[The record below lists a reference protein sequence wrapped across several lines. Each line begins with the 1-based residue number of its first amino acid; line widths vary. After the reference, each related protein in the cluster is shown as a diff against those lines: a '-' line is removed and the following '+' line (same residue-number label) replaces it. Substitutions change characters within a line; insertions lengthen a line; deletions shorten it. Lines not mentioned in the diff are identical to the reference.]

1 MKRRDFL
8 KLSAGTSLAL
18 ATLDLTSRGFF
29 RKAQAHSSAGAGLPG
44 SLGAKEVSSVCEM
57 CFWRCPIV
65 AKVKGGKVVKIEG
78 HPKSPTNGRGDKA
91 RVCARGNSGVK
102 LLYDPDRVLHPL
114 KRKGKRGEGQF
125 VKISWDEAL
134 DEVAH
139 NLKKVK
145 EQYGPH
151 ALAYFDHGASAEP
164 LREIFKALGT
174 ENYSNEPAFF
184 QCVGPVAVAYL
195 STMGYLTSGTM
206 QYTDMANA
214 KAMLLV
220 GTHIGENVHV
230 SHVMEFVEGLSKGAK
245 LVVVDPRF
253 SVAAGKADL
262 WLPIRPGTDTA
273 LLLAWINYVI
283 QHELYD
289 KEFVAQYCKGF
300 EALKKAVK
308 DWSLERAARIC
319 DLPKDKMEEG
329 IKILAAARPQVLI
342 HPGRHSTWYGKGDVY
357 RHQALAILAALF
369 GAVGT
374 PGGLYFPTPI
384 SLGHVHSVKE
394 VEPQESDEPL
404 KDKYPFSGPI
414 PGNPT
419 NEIIK
424 ATLTGKPYPIKAWGV
439 CGVNILQTIPNPYQ
453 TMEALKKL
461 DFIFSFEMYPTETA
475 LWSDIVLPDTVYLER
490 YDDVYV
496 YDGLPECY
504 VTVRQPAVKP
514 LGEARSPFW
523 VAKELA
529 QRLGLD
535 IFHAA
540 SEKEILEEKLKG
552 LNLSLEKLQAQ
563 GGLIVLPAKGA
574 YDRKNFKNI
583 YGEAGLKINLAVE
596 DFADEDFSA
605 TPVFEPTP
613 APPKGFARLIYGRVP
628 VHTFS
633 RTMNNEWLHHEWP
646 ENQAWIN
653 EEVAQKLG
661 IKDGEEIVLENQD
674 GKRSYPVKAKVTPGI
689 RPDCIYLPHGF
700 GSRSAKLRRAHQK
713 GASDQFLIT
722 HYVQD
727 PFMGASSH
735 RTSFVRIV
743 KGDRVL
749 DIPELRPVP
758 PEIPRF
764 KMSSKEA
771 ASLAGAAKAKGR
783 KKVHR
788 RKRVLEG
795 C

>member
-8 KLSAGTSLAL
+8 KLSAGASLAL
-18 ATLDLTSRGFF
+18 AGLRLRSEGLF
-29 RKAQAHSSAGAGLPG
+29 RKAYAAEAGGEELPG
-44 SLGAKEVSSVCEM
+44 SLGAKEVPSVCEM

-65 AKVKGGKVVKIEG
+65 AKVKHGKVVKIEG
-78 HPKSPTNGRGDKA
+78 NPKSPTNGRGDKA

-114 KRKGKRGEGQF
+114 KRVGERGEGKF

-134 DEVAH
+134 DEVAY

-145 EQYGPH
+145 EKYGPH
-151 ALAYFDHGASAEP
+151 AIAYFDHGASAEA
-164 LREIFKALGT
+164 LREVFKALGT

-184 QCVGPVAVAYL
+184 QCVGPVIVAYISSL
-195 STMGYLTSGTM
+195 GYLTSGTM

-220 GTHIGENVHV
+220 GSHIGENVHV
-230 SHVMEFVEGLSKGAK
+230 SHVMDFVDGLSKGAK

-283 QHELYD
+283 EHDLYD
-289 KEFVAQYCKGF
+289 KEFVSKYCEGF
-300 EALKKAVK
+300 EAVKKAAK
-308 DWSLERAARIC
+308 GWTLEKAARIC
-319 DLPKDKMEEG
+319 DLPKDKIEEA
-329 IKILAAARPQVLI
+329 IKILAAARPHVLI
-342 HPGRHSTWYGKGDVY
+342 HPGRHSAWYGKGDVY

-369 GAVGT
+369 GSVGT
-374 PGGLYFPTPI
+374 PGGLYFPT
-384 SLGHVHSVKE
+384 HVPLAPVSCVREIK
-394 VEPQESDEPL
+394 PRSSDTPL
-404 KDKYPFSGPI
+404 KEKYPFSGPI
-414 PGNPT
+414 PGSPT
-419 NEIIK
+419 HEIIK
-424 ATLTGKPYPIKAWGV
+424 ATLTGKPYPIKAWGI

-453 TMEALKKL
+453 TMEAIKKL
-461 DFIFSFEMYPTETA
+461 DFIFSFEILPTETA

-504 VTVRQPAVKP
+504 VTVRQPAVEP
-514 LGEARSPFW
+514 LGEARTPLW
-523 VAKELA
+523 VAKQLA
-529 QRLGLD
+529 HRLGFEIFFTENEID
-535 IFHAA
+535 I
-540 SEKEILEEKLKG
+540 INDKLRA
-552 LNLSLEKLQAQ
+552 LNVTLKDLQEQ
-563 GGLIVLPAKGA
+563 GGIITLPAKGA
-574 YDRKNFKNI
+574 YDRENFRNI
-583 YGEAGLKINLAVE
+583 FGEKGFKVNLAVE
-596 DFADEDFSA
+596 DFEDEDFSPV
-605 TPVFEPTP
+605 PVFEPTP

-646 ENQAWIN
+646 ENHAWIN
-653 EEVAQKLG
+653 DEVAAKLG
-661 IKDGEEIVLENQD
+661 IKDGDEIVLENQD
-674 GKRSYPVKAKVTPGI
+674 GKRSLPVKAKVTPGI
-689 RPDCIYLPHGF
+689 RPDCIFLPHGF
-700 GSRSAKLRRAHQK
+700 GSLSQKLRRAYRK

-743 KGDRVL
+743 KDGKVL
-749 DIPELRPVP
+749 DIPELRPLP

-764 KMSSKEA
+764 K
-771 ASLAGAAKAKGR
+771 LATAGTAGVR
-783 KKVHR
+783 HGKKKKKRAR
-788 RKRVLEG
+788 RRMTIEG

>member
-8 KLSAGTSLAL
+8 KLSAGASLAL
-18 ATLDLTSRGFF
+18 AGLRLRSEGLF
-29 RKAQAHSSAGAGLPG
+29 RKAYASPVPGEELPG
-44 SLGAKEVSSVCEM
+44 SLGAKDIPSVCEM

-78 HPKSPTNGRGDKA
+78 NPKSPTNGRGDKA
-91 RVCARGNSGVK
+91 RVCARGNSGIK
-102 LLYDPDRVLHPL
+102 LLYDPDRVKYPL
-114 KRKGKRGEGQF
+114 KRVGERGEGKF

-145 EQYGPH
+145 EKYGPH
-151 ALAYFDHGASAEP
+151 ALAFFDHGSSAEP
-164 LREIFKALGT
+164 LREVFKALGT

-184 QCVGPVAVAYL
+184 QCVGPVMVAFL
-195 STMGYLTSGTM
+195 STIGYLASCTM

-214 KAMLLV
+214 KAILLV
-220 GTHIGENVHV
+220 GSHIGENVHV
-230 SHVMEFVEGLSKGAK
+230 SHVMDFIEGLSKGAR

-253 SVAAGKADL
+253 SVAAGKADI

-289 KEFVAQYCKGF
+289 KKFVSEYCEGF
-300 EALKKAVK
+300 ETLKKSVREWTL
-308 DWSLERAARIC
+308 DRAARIC
-319 DLPKDKMEEG
+319 DLPKDKIEEA
-329 IKILAAARPQVLI
+329 IKILAQARPQVVI
-342 HPGRHSTWYGKGDVY
+342 HPGRHSAWYGRDDVY
-357 RHQALAILAALF
+357 RHQALATLAALF
-369 GAVGT
+369 GAIGT

-384 SLGHVHSVKE
+384 SLGKVHSIKE
-394 VEPQESDEPL
+394 VEPGESDTPL
-404 KDKYPFSGPI
+404 KDKYPFSDPF
-414 PGNPT
+414 PGSPT
-419 NEIIK
+419 HEIIR
-424 ATLTGKPYPIKAWGV
+424 ATLTGKPYPIRAWGI
-439 CGVNILQTIPNPYQ
+439 CGVNILQTIPDPYQ
-453 TMEALKKL
+453 TMEAIQKL

-514 LGEARSPFW
+514 LGEVRPPYW

-529 QRLGLD
+529 KRLGLD
-535 IFHAA
+535 IFLAE
-540 SEKEILEEKLKG
+540 SEVEIINEKLKG
-552 LNLSLEKLQAQ
+552 LGTSLAELNRQ
-563 GGLIVLPAKGA
+563 GGLMVLPAKGA
-574 YDRKNFKNI
+574 YDRKNFA
-583 YGEAGLKINLAVE
+583 GGQGLKVKLAVE
-596 DFADEDFSA
+596 DFADEDFS
-605 TPVFEPTP
+605 PVPVYEPTP

-646 ENQAWIN
+646 ENHAWIN
-653 EEVAQKLG
+653 DEVAKRLG
-661 IKDGEEIVLENQD
+661 LKDGEEIILENQD
-674 GKRSYPVKAKVTPGI
+674 GKRSFPIKVKVTPGI
-689 RPDCIYLPHGF
+689 RPDCIYVPHGF
-700 GSRSAKLRRAHQK
+700 GSRSPKLSRAYKK
-713 GASDQFLIT
+713 GASDQFMIS

-735 RTSFVRIV
+735 RTSFVRVV
-743 KGDRVL
+743 KNGKVL
-749 DIPELRPVP
+749 DIPELRPLP

-764 KMSSKEA
+764 KLASA
-771 ASLAGAAKAKGR
+771 AAAGEG
-783 KKVHR
+783 R
-788 RKRVLEG
+788 RKRHRKSHHHKVTIEG

>member
-8 KLSAGTSLAL
+8 KLSAGASLAL
-18 ATLDLTSRGFF
+18 AGLKLRSEGLFT
-29 RKAQAHSSAGAGLPG
+29 KAYAHCASGKELPG
-44 SLGAKEVSSVCEM
+44 SLGAREVTSVCEM

-78 HPKSPTNGRGDKA
+78 NPKSPTNGRGDKA

-114 KRKGKRGEGQF
+114 KRVGERGEGKF

-139 NLKKVK
+139 NLKKVRDK
-145 EQYGPH
+145 YGPH

-164 LREIFKALGT
+164 LREVFKALGT

-184 QCVGPVAVAYL
+184 QCVGPVAIAYISAL
-195 STMGYLTSGTM
+195 GYLTSGTM

-220 GTHIGENVHV
+220 GSHIGENVHV
-230 SHVMEFVEGLSKGAK
+230 SHVMDFVEGLSKGAR

-253 SVAAGKADL
+253 SVAAGKADI

-283 QHELYD
+283 KHKLYD
-289 KEFVAQYCKGF
+289 QEFVSKYCEGF
-300 EALKKAVK
+300 EAVKKAVK
-308 DWSLERAARIC
+308 DWTLERAARIC
-319 DLPKDKMEEG
+319 DLPRDKMEEA
-329 IKILAAARPQVLI
+329 IKILAEARPHVLI

-369 GAVGT
+369 GAIGT

-394 VEPQESDEPL
+394 VEPRESDEPL
-404 KDKYPFSGPI
+404 KDKYPFSGPL

-419 NEIIK
+419 HEIIQ
-424 ATLTGKPYPIKAWGV
+424 ATLTGEPYPIRAWGI

-453 TMEALKKL
+453 TMEAIRKL

-490 YDDVYV
+490 YDDVYT

-504 VTVRQPAVKP
+504 VTVRQPAVEP

-523 VAKELA
+523 VARELA
-529 QRLGLD
+529 KRLGLD
-535 IFHAA
+535 IFHAE
-540 SEKEILEEKLKG
+540 SEVEIINEKLKG
-552 LNLSLEKLQAQ
+552 LGLTLEELNKQ
-563 GGLIVLPAKGA
+563 GGLVVLPAKAA
-574 YDRKNFKNI
+574 YDRENFRNI
-583 YGEAGLKINLAVE
+583 FGEKGFKVQLAIE
-596 DFADEDFSA
+596 DFADEDFSPV
-605 TPVFEPTP
+605 PVFEPTP

-653 EEVAQKLG
+653 DEVAARLG
-661 IKDGEEIVLENQD
+661 IKDGDEIVLENQD
-674 GKRSYPVKAKVTPGI
+674 GKRSFPVKAKVTPGI

-700 GSRSAKLRRAHQK
+700 GSLSQKLSRAYKK

-743 KGDRVL
+743 KDGKVL
-749 DIPELRPVP
+749 NIPELRPVP

-764 KMSSKEA
+764 ELAA
-771 ASLAGAAKAKGR
+771 ASVQSTCGLKKR
-783 KKVHR
+783 KKKSR
-788 RKRVLEG
+788 RKARPIEG